1 MTAAAPPAADHAHE
15 YPTFG
20 LPSGS
25 VRGFLSVLICSFF
38 WIVLL
43 LPADWAITVPL
54 GHFFLLT
61 LVFMAFAS
69 HPLPEAR
76 VHMLPWVMRVLFVGG
91 SVAAVALAVF
101 QSTHLAAAR
110 LTPNPADV
118 TQWPVLLGCLAGGCG
133 TIRDLALARALQQQ
147 PESKGAERR
156 VVQHHEPRSVP
167 GDPIEALLGDGVEDG
182 RGIIVLRMREH
193 IDDDMRPPADQW
205 NPERADH
212 HPHQPGNCPRH
223 QRAVRNAVQMM

>member
-1 MTAAAPPAADHAHE
+1 MTAAPPPAAAHARE

-101 QSTHLAAAR
+101 HNTHLAAAR

-118 TQWPVLLGCLAGGCG
+118 TQWPVLLGCLAGGFG
-133 TIRDLALARALQQQ
+133 VALFLRFVMGRRSEFFMTVRAWVGVVAVLLLLAETLLQFAILPTLTEKPSPEALQVW
-147 PESKGAERR
+147 E
-156 VVQHHEPRSVP
+156 
-167 GDPIEALLGDGVEDG
+167 GVLIAAVAG
-182 RGIIVLRMREH
+182 YFGS
-193 IDDDMRPPADQW
+193 
-205 NPERADH
+205 RA
-212 HPHQPGNCPRH
+212 
-223 QRAVRNAVQMM
+223 

>member
-101 QSTHLAAAR
+101 HSTHLAAAR

-118 TQWPVLLGCLAGGCG
+118 TQWPVLLGCLAGGFG
-133 TIRDLALARALQQQ
+133 VALFLRFVTGRRSEFFMTVRAWVGVVAVLLLLAETLLQFAIMPTLTEKPSPDALQVW
-147 PESKGAERR
+147 E
-156 VVQHHEPRSVP
+156 
-167 GDPIEALLGDGVEDG
+167 GVLIAAVAG
-182 RGIIVLRMREH
+182 YFGS
-193 IDDDMRPPADQW
+193 
-205 NPERADH
+205 RA
-212 HPHQPGNCPRH
+212 
-223 QRAVRNAVQMM
+223 

>member
-91 SVAAVALAVF
+91 SAAAVALAVF
-101 QSTHLAAAR
+101 HNTHLAAAR

-118 TQWPVLLGCLAGGCG
+118 TQWPVLLGCLAGGFG
-133 TIRDLALARALQQQ
+133 VALFLRFVTGRRSEFFMTVRAWVGVVAVLLLLAETLLQFAILPTLTEKPSSDALQVW
-147 PESKGAERR
+147 E
-156 VVQHHEPRSVP
+156 
-167 GDPIEALLGDGVEDG
+167 GVLIAAVAG
-182 RGIIVLRMREH
+182 YFGS
-193 IDDDMRPPADQW
+193 
-205 NPERADH
+205 RA
-212 HPHQPGNCPRH
+212 
-223 QRAVRNAVQMM
+223 

>member
-101 QSTHLAAAR
+101 HSTHLAAAR

-118 TQWPVLLGCLAGGCG
+118 TQWPVLLGCLAGGFG
-133 TIRDLALARALQQQ
+133 VALFLRFVTGRRSEFFMTVRAWVGVVAVLLLLAETLLQFAILPTLTEKPSPDALQVW
-147 PESKGAERR
+147 E
-156 VVQHHEPRSVP
+156 
-167 GDPIEALLGDGVEDG
+167 GVLIAAVAG
-182 RGIIVLRMREH
+182 YFGS
-193 IDDDMRPPADQW
+193 
-205 NPERADH
+205 RA
-212 HPHQPGNCPRH
+212 
-223 QRAVRNAVQMM
+223 